1 MADGDPRPDPAPT
14 LDGNELAA
22 RAGTTPEHVADLVAR
37 GVLDPAGPDRF
48 VVGDIHRMR
57 VIEAFEHAG
66 VPLEALVAARRAG
79 RVSFDYYDELHVPPS
94 MPSDRTYEQ
103 FRVSLGEAGTLLP
116 MLFDA
121 FGLVEPT
128 PTAVLDAHE
137 EAFIAELLDMLQETG
152 RPEAAMRAVRL
163 FAEANRRAAEAALG
177 VYAEVVAALGD
188 WFRGLPPDE
197 GYAVLRPWA
206 RIARSAPTLASW
218 LATKHMSHAIDAY
231 SAVETERTLEELG
244 LIPERPAVLPGIA
257 FVDLTGFT
265 RLSEEA
271 GDETA
276 AGVSLRLGE
285 IARATAA
292 RHGGRVV
299 KLLGD
304 GVLLRFPDAPTAV
317 SGSIALLAALPT
329 AGLPSGHAGISC
341 GRVIER
347 EGDVF
352 GRTVNLAARVAD
364 VAPGGSLYV
373 TASVVEAIDGLGHDV
388 EPVAAAELQGIGTV
402 PLFRVLLAT
411 RPDR

>member
-1 MADGDPRPDPAPT
+1 M
-14 LDGNELAA
+14 
-22 RAGTTPEHVADLVAR
+22 
-37 GVLDPAGPDRF
+37 
-48 VVGDIHRMR
+48 VGDIHRMR

-94 MPSDRTYEQ
+94 TPSDRTYEQ
-103 FRVSLGEAGTLLP
+103 YRVSLGEAGTLLP

-128 PTAVLDAHE
+128 PTAVLDANE

-163 FAEANRRAAEAALG
+163 FAEANRQAAEAALG

-188 WFRGLPPDE
+188 WFRGLPPDK

-206 RIARSAPTLASW
+206 RIARTAPTLAGW

-285 IARATAA
+285 LARATAA

-304 GVLLRFPDAPTAV
+304 GVLLQIPRCADGRQRLDRPARGTADRR
-317 SGSIALLAALPT
+317 AAVGARRRQLRAGDRTRGRRLRADREP
-329 AGLPSGHAGISC
+329 GLPCRRCRARWIAVRDGVRGRGYRRTRSRRRARRRRGAAGDRPGPVVPRPAGDPA
-341 GRVIER
+341 GRV
-347 EGDVF
+347 G
-352 GRTVNLAARVAD
+352 
-364 VAPGGSLYV
+364 
-373 TASVVEAIDGLGHDV
+373 
-388 EPVAAAELQGIGTV
+388 
-402 PLFRVLLAT
+402 
-411 RPDR
+411 